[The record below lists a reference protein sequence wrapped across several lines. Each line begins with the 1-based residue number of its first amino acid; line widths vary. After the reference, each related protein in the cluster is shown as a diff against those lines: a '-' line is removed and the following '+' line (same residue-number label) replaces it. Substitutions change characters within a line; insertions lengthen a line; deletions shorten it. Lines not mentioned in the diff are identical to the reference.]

1 MKSKQIFYLCAI
13 LLVFLSAILTQD
25 ELPESVF
32 DDIDHHIKLT
42 STEQFN
48 DLLTTSDTTYL
59 VYYYKKSS
67 KSSKIGARL
76 LQRISEK
83 LEFLAQIALVNCD
96 SDNAQAF
103 KLCKIDDQ
111 NKDKDSFPRITVH
124 RPPDYRQ
131 NPYTGEVSN
140 HEEKILPNGEVSET
154 ILQNFITSNI
164 PSTRTLSLNTDN
176 IEGFLK

>member
-13 LLVFLSAILTQD
+13 LLVFLSAILTEV

-32 DDIDHHIKLT
+32 DDIDHHIKLN
-42 STEQFN
+42 SPEQLN
-48 DLLTTSDTTYL
+48 DLLTTTDTTYL

-67 KSSKIGARL
+67 KSSKIGASL
-76 LQRISEK
+76 LKRISEK
-83 LEFLAQIALVNCD
+83 LESLAQIALVNCD

-103 KLCKIDDQ
+103 KYCKIDDP
-111 NKDKDSFPRITVH
+111 NKDSFPRITVH
-124 RPPDYRQ
+124 RPPDYRE
-131 NPYTGEVSN
+131 NPYTKEVSK
-140 HEEKILPNGEVSET
+140 HEEKIIPNGSISET
-154 ILQNFITSNI
+154 VLQNFITSNI